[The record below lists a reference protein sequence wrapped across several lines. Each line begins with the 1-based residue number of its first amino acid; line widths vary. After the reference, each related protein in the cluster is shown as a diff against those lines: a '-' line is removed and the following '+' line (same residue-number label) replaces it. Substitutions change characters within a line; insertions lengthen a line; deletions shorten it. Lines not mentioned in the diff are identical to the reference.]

1 MNDQMC
7 DYMAGRT
14 TITSRFA
21 EADVLE
27 FPTITL
33 CMRPGTK
40 PSVAQEF
47 GFVKL
52 NDVFKKDVENTTLV
66 ERFEKLSYKLNQ
78 DFEMYVNW
86 HPDKLEYGI
95 NKRNNDQVFDVEPI
109 RTQHHGTCYKIQ
121 PRFQVIKV
129 SVYFHLKV
137 LLSSNLL
144 EKDRP
149 EGFDLFLTSNKSWHG
164 TTYELWPQFQPTKIS
179 IDFKNDQIGYRLN
192 VVELNFRNGTED
204 YKKCQDEMIKNSNC
218 SIKCYLNNY
227 GSLPPCENLKDY
239 ECMRKHITKDSNA
252 MAYCFKPKN
261 AILYNPMPY
270 PTQRYRPINNASSE
284 IYMSL

>member
-1 MNDQMC
+1 MNCKLNLVCITLSEGFIYVLLFVSFIYFYMNDQMS

-21 EADVLE
+21 EADALE

-52 NDVFKKDVENTTLV
+52 NDVFKKQVENTTLI
-66 ERFEKLSYKLNQ
+66 ERFENLSYKLNQ

-86 HPDKLEYGI
+86 HPKKLELGI
-95 NKRNNDQVFDVEPI
+95 NKRNYDQVFDVEPI

-129 SVYFHLKV
+129 SVYFHL
-137 LLSSNLL
+137 
-144 EKDRP
+144 
-149 EGFDLFLTSNKSWHG
+149 
-164 TTYELWPQFQPTKIS
+164 
-179 IDFKNDQIGYRLN
+179 N
-192 VVELNFRNGTED
+192 VENQNFVEPRV
-204 YKKCQDEMIKNSNC
+204 
-218 SIKCYLNNY
+218 
-227 GSLPPCENLKDY
+227 
-239 ECMRKHITKDSNA
+239 
-252 MAYCFKPKN
+252 
-261 AILYNPMPY
+261 
-270 PTQRYRPINNASSE
+270 E
-284 IYMSL
+284 IQ